1 MKTILI
7 PIDFSSNSENALN
20 YAIEF
25 AKKENAKLVLLN
37 VFDISYAS
45 GAVPYTILA
54 EERSNLKRESDE
66 KLKVASLKI
75 ELAGCTHHEA
85 MSVEGFTV
93 DVILDV
99 IKKKQVDLVIM
110 GTKGATGFS
119 GVIFGS
125 NTAKIIEG
133 STCPVI
139 AIPQDAKYESIKKIT
154 FATNYNHNDID
165 GLKSLI
171 VLAEPFNAKINVL
184 HVTDEPDSTE
194 MELMKTFVDDVKN
207 KISYNNIVFQRLSGN
222 DVDSALQ
229 KHIDD
234 NGTNLLVM
242 STHHRNLFDKIF
254 GKSITKQM
262 AYHIKIPLMALHYNG
277 KIN

>member
-20 YAIEF
+20 YAIDF

-54 EERSNLKRESDE
+54 EERSNLKKESDE

-75 ELAGCTHHEA
+75 EFAGCTHHEA
-85 MSVEGFTV
+85 ISIEGFTV

-125 NTAKIIEG
+125 NTAKIIED

-139 AIPQDAKYESIKKIT
+139 AIPQDAKFEPIKKIT

-165 GLKSLI
+165 GLKSLV
-171 VLAEPFNAKINVL
+171 VLAEPFNAQINVL
-184 HVTDEPDSTE
+184 HVTDDTDSSE
-194 MELMKTFVDDVKN
+194 VKLMKAFTDDVKN
-207 KISYNNIVFQRLSGN
+207 KISYNNIIFQSLPGN

-262 AYHIKIPLMALHYNG
+262 AYHINIPLMALHYNG

>member
-20 YAIEF
+20 YAIDF

-75 ELAGCTHHEA
+75 EFAGCTHHEA
-85 MSVEGFTV
+85 ISVEGFTV

-125 NTAKIIEG
+125 NTAKIIED

-139 AIPQDAKYESIKKIT
+139 AIPQDAKFEPIKKIT

-165 GLKSLI
+165 GLKSLV
-171 VLAEPFNAKINVL
+171 VLAEPFNAQINVL
-184 HVTDEPDSTE
+184 HVTDDTDSSE
-194 MELMKTFVDDVKN
+194 VKLMKAFTDDVKN
-207 KISYNNIVFQRLSGN
+207 KISYNNIIFQSLPGN

-262 AYHIKIPLMALHYNG
+262 AYHINIPLMALHYNG